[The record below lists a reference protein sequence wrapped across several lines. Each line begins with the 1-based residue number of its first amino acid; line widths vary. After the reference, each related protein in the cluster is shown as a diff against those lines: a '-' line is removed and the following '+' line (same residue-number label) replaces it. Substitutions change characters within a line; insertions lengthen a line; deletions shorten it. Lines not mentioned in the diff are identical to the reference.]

1 MPTSPGLR
9 IGRIL
14 GIPIYVH
21 ASWFIIFV
29 LITTML
35 GIQFAE
41 AHPQWTSVQHWAVG
55 IVTSFLFFASVL
67 FHELSHSMV
76 ARVYKIRV
84 ISITLFVFGG
94 LARIGREP
102 TKPIQEFNIA
112 IAGPIASLFLAAGF
126 YSLTLFFPY
135 AQMVGALAV
144 WLARTNAGLALFNLL
159 PGFPLDG
166 GRIFRA
172 IVWGMTK
179 DFSRATKVAGMSGK
193 VVAYGMI
200 ALGAGLAMTVK
211 EQWMS
216 GLWLGFI
223 GWFLLNAAQ
232 ESVAQVAIR
241 ETLSGLHAADVM
253 SHEVP
258 TVPRNMSLEEYGQE
272 VARTGRRCHLVT
284 TDDRLV
290 GMINVHTLNS
300 VPRDE
305 WAHMSVQGVMIP
317 RDKIL
322 WARPE
327 EPLLGLLERLVS
339 ADVNQMPVVSDA
351 ENDGAHIIGMITRD
365 SILRVMQARSE
376 VGSLTPT
383 R

>member
-1 MPTSPGLR
+1 MPVSPGLR

-21 ASWFIIFV
+21 ASWTIIFV
-29 LITTML
+29 LITMSL
-35 GIQFAE
+35 AMQFTQE
-41 AHPQWTSVQHWAVG
+41 HPQWTTLQHWSVG
-55 IVTSFLFFASVL
+55 IATSLLFFASVL
-67 FHELSHSMV
+67 FHELSHSVV
-76 ARVYKIRV
+76 ARFYKIRV

-94 LARIGREP
+94 VARLGREP

-112 IAGPIASLFLAAGF
+112 IAGPIASLVLAFGF
-126 YSLTLFFPY
+126 YSLALFFPY

-144 WLARTNAGLALFNLL
+144 WLWQTNAALALFNLL

-172 IVWGMTK
+172 VVWGITK
-179 DFSRATKVAGMSGK
+179 DFARATTIAGMSGK
-193 VVAYGMI
+193 VVAYGLI
-200 ALGAGLAMTVK
+200 VFGAWLGITKG
-211 EQWMS
+211 QWTS
-216 GLWLGFI
+216 GLWMAFI

-258 TVPRNMSLEEYGQE
+258 TVARDISLEEYGQE

-290 GMINVHTLNS
+290 GMMNVNTLNS
-300 VPRDE
+300 VPRNE
-305 WAHMSVQGVMIP
+305 WGNMSVQGAMIP
-317 RDKIL
+317 REKIL

-339 ADVNQMPVVSDA
+339 ADVNQMPVVSDT

>member
-1 MPTSPGLR
+1 M
-9 IGRIL
+9 
-14 GIPIYVH
+14 
-21 ASWFIIFV
+21 IIFV
-29 LITTML
+29 LITMSL
-35 GIQFAE
+35 AMQFTQE
-41 AHPQWTSVQHWAVG
+41 HPQWTSVQHWAVG
-55 IVTSFLFFASVL
+55 IATSLLFFASVL

-76 ARVYKIRV
+76 ARFYKIRV
-84 ISITLFVFGG
+84 VSITLFVFGG
-94 LARIGREP
+94 VARIGREP
-102 TKPIQEFNIA
+102 AKAIQEFNIA
-112 IAGPIASLFLAAGF
+112 IAGPLASLFLAFGF
-126 YSLTLFFPY
+126 FSLTQFFPY
-135 AQMVGALAV
+135 AQMTGALAV
-144 WLARTNAGLALFNLL
+144 WLWQTNAALALFNLL

-172 IVWGMTK
+172 IVWGVTK
-179 DFSRATKVAGMSGK
+179 NFARATTIAGISGK
-193 VVAYGMI
+193 IVAYGLI
-200 ALGAGLAMTVK
+200 VFGAWLGITKG
-211 EQWMS
+211 QWTS
-216 GLWLGFI
+216 GLWMAFI

-300 VPRDE
+300 VPRHE
-305 WAHMSVQGVMIP
+305 WGNMSVQGAMIP
-317 RDKIL
+317 REKIL

-327 EPLLGLLERLVS
+327 ESLLALLERLVA
-339 ADVNQMPVVSDA
+339 ADVNQMPVVSDT

-376 VGSLTPT
+376 VGAPVPT

>member
-21 ASWFIIFV
+21 ASWMIIFV
-29 LITTML
+29 LITMSL
-35 GIQFAE
+35 AMQFTQE
-41 AHPQWTSVQHWAVG
+41 HPQWTTVQHWAVG
-55 IVTSFLFFASVL
+55 IATSLLFFASVL

-76 ARVYKIRV
+76 ARIYKIRV

-94 LARIGREP
+94 VARIGREP
-102 TKPIQEFNIA
+102 AKAIQEFNIA
-112 IAGPIASLFLAAGF
+112 IAGPLASLFLAAGF

-135 AQMVGALAV
+135 AQMTGALAV
-144 WLARTNAGLALFNLL
+144 WLWQTNAALALFNLL

-172 IVWGMTK
+172 IVWGVTK
-179 DFSRATKVAGMSGK
+179 DFSRATKVAGTSGK
-193 VVAYGMI
+193 VVAYGLI
-200 ALGAGLAMTVK
+200 VFGAWYAMRG
-211 EQWMS
+211 QWTS
-216 GLWLGFI
+216 GLWLAFI

-272 VARTGRRCHLVT
+272 VARTGRRCGTARYRHRCNAGRSCIPGA
-284 TDDRLV
+284 DRQ
-290 GMINVHTLNS
+290 GS
-300 VPRDE
+300 ARRRRRSGEWRRRQRPR
-305 WAHMSVQGVMIP
+305 GRTGPCRGPGRP
-317 RDKIL
+317 RRFRGHRCL
-322 WARPE
+322 PA
-327 EPLLGLLERLVS
+327 G
-339 ADVNQMPVVSDA
+339 
-351 ENDGAHIIGMITRD
+351 RD
-365 SILRVMQARSE
+365 SQLLPHAWDFCRCFTGRFHAAP
-376 VGSLTPT
+376 G
-383 R
+383 